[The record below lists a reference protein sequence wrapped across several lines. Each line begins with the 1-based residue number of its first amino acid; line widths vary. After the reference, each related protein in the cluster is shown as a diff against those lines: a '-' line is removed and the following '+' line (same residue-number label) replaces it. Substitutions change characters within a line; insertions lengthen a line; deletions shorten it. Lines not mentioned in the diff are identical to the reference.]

1 MSGVPGKFVRA
12 VRLGRAISVFFSLV
26 VATDADADDAAY
38 ILHKPK
44 KEHRQPRW
52 LTIYLGWRSGA

>member
-1 MSGVPGKFVRA
+1 MLTPMM
-12 VRLGRAISVFFSLV
+12 
-26 VATDADADDAAY
+26 AAY

-52 LTIYLGWRSGA
+52 LTIYSAGRSGA